1 MPALD
6 LRDEKMQAILA
17 QRAERKKLLDSQ
29 GGYDVCV
36 HCKQTV
42 YMLDK
47 LTVAG
52 KVYHRR

>member
-1 MPALD
+1 
-6 LRDEKMQAILA
+6 MQAILA